1 MNGRH
6 QGIYLPEELPTWEQ
20 TSQGIIIP
28 RENVEELALSLR
40 RQGKTIATLNG
51 SFDLMHAGHLYMI
64 HRASLLAD
72 CLILALNTDES
83 IKNYKGTDRPIVP
96 LKWRLQMAAAI
107 RFVSYV
113 TSFDEP
119 DPRAILEMIK
129 PDVHVNGAEWGF
141 NCVERE
147 VVERNGGK
155 LHIVERI
162 EGLSTTELI
171 AKIQT
176 LTS

>member
-6 QGIYLPEELPTWEQ
+6 QRIYLPEELPTWEQ
-20 TSQGIIIP
+20 TSKGIIIP
-28 RENVEELALSLR
+28 RENVEEVALSLR

-83 IKNYKGTDRPIVP
+83 IKSYKGADRPIVP

-107 RFVSYV
+107 RFASYV
-113 TSFDEP
+113 TSFHEP
-119 DPRAILEMIK
+119 DPRAILELIK
-129 PDVHVNGAEWGF
+129 PDVHVNGAEWGL

-171 AKIQT
+171 SKIQT